1 MDGNTGHYD
10 IANGFSPGVPANRG
24 TYWGNGESSNGA
36 PAWLK
41 NIMTG

>member
-10 IANGFSPGVPANRG
+10 IAVGQSVAANRG
-24 TYWGNGESSNGA
+24 TYWGNGESADGA

-41 NIMTG
+41 NVMGG

>member
-1 MDGNTGHYD
+1 MGGNTGHYD
-10 IANGFSPGVPANRG
+10 IAVGHTVDANRG
-24 TYWGNGESSNGA
+24 TYWGNGESAAGA